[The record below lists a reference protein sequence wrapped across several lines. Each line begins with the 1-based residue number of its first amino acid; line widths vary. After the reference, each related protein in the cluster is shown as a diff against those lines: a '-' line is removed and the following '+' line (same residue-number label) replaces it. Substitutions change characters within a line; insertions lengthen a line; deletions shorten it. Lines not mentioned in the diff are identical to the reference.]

1 MIAQPRL
8 RTAARL
14 PALAGA
20 ALAVWLFLSER
31 GLWLDE
37 ASLGLN
43 LLERS
48 AAGLLRPLDH
58 GQAAPLL
65 YLLAAKAAATVMGPS
80 ALSLRLPSLLA
91 FLLTVTLFDGI
102 LRRTLRT
109 PAARIV
115 GMSLLCF
122 NLMLLR
128 YSGELK
134 QYMTETMVCVWI
146 TALVIRYLD
155 RGGLRPLPLL
165 AAGLLGILLSHTA
178 AQVLV
183 MAGCM
188 MLVQG
193 ARTRDPRILRAA
205 LACGLCWLAALAGYY
220 LLYVRGH
227 PAQAFFMQYWE
238 RAGGFGP
245 DDPFGPAS
253 ARYLARKLELMRN
266 AKNIFHVPVRWV
278 NLTLLLVPLAAWL
291 AGTAPRSR
299 HLLLLPLPLVLHLLL
314 SYRHVYPFD
323 IRLTLYLLPLAI
335 LALAF
340 GLDRMLLAAGLGGN
354 RAGWLAI
361 ALCLWQGDVFRRRH
375 LPVRSE
381 ELKPVAEAVS
391 RRIRPGERLWMNPDA
406 RYAFRFH
413 ILTEAFAFDSS
424 QVLTGRPPLGATG
437 SYAEQVAALDADT
450 WVLLTHLKEGEVRHL
465 LGELTA
471 HGLRV
476 TDSIHAHQAWAYRL
490 THRP

>member
-1 MIAQPRL
+1 MSSTSRL
-8 RTAARL
+8 RTAERL
-14 PALAGA
+14 PALAGI
-20 ALAVWLFLSER
+20 ALAAWLFLSDR

-48 AAGLLRPLDH
+48 PAGLLRPLDY

-65 YLLAAKAAATVMGPS
+65 YLLAAKASAMVLGPS
-80 ALSLRLPSLLA
+80 ALSMRLPSLLA
-91 FLLTVTLFDGI
+91 FICMVLLFDGI

-109 PAARIV
+109 PTARIV

-134 QYMTETMVCVWI
+134 QYMTETMVCVWVA
-146 TALVIRYLD
+146 ALAIRYLD
-155 RGGLRPLPLL
+155 RGGSRPLPLL

-178 AQVLV
+178 AQVLA

-188 MLVQG
+188 MLVHG
-193 ARTRDPRILRAA
+193 ARERDPRVLRAA

-278 NLTLLLVPLAAWL
+278 NFTLLLVPLAAWL
-291 AGTAPRSR
+291 AGTGPRNR
-299 HLLLLPLPLVLHLLL
+299 HLLLLPLPLMLHLLL
-314 SYRHVYPFD
+314 SYLHIYPFD

-340 GLDRMLLAAGLGGN
+340 GLDRMLLATGLGGTW
-354 RAGWLAI
+354 AGWVAI
-361 ALCLWQGDVFRRRH
+361 PLCLWQGDVFRRRH
-375 LPVRSE
+375 LPIRSE
-381 ELKPVAEAVS
+381 ELRPVAEAVS
-391 RRIRPGERLWMNPDA
+391 RRIRPQEQLWMNPDA

-413 ILTEAFAFDSS
+413 RLTGAFAFDSG
-424 QVLTGRPPLGATG
+424 QVQTGRPPLDGTG
-437 SYAEQVAALDADT
+437 SYAEQVSALGADT

-465 LGELTA
+465 LDELA
-471 HGLRV
+471 AGGHRV
-476 TDSIHAHQAWAYRL
+476 TDSVRAHQAWAYRL
-490 THRP
+490 TRRP